1 MANLAP
7 LEPPA
12 APLAP
17 HAPLKEFYTAPAE
30 RPQFVN
36 ELFDQAAPD
45 YDWLSGLLSLWTD
58 RSYRRQALRRAGL
71 KPGMKLLDVATG
83 TGLVVKAALEL
94 GLPPSDICGVDPS
107 QGMLAQNRARNPVTL
122 LQGRGEKLP
131 FPDASF
137 DFVTMGYALRHVE
150 DLHLLF
156 SELRRVLRPEGRVLV
171 LEITRPQS
179 RIGFGLMQWFMRR
192 LLPKLVLWRKRSASS
207 ARLLEYYWV
216 TIAECVPPAVIL
228 AALNAEGWRDVRRV
242 TFGPLLSEYV
252 ARK

>member
-1 MANLAP
+1 MANIAP
-7 LEPPA
+7 IEPPA
-12 APLAP
+12 VPLAP
-17 HAPLKEFYTAPAE
+17 HGTLNEFYTAPGE
-30 RPQFVN
+30 RRQFVN

-58 RSYRRQALRRAGL
+58 RSYRRQALGRAGL

-94 GLPPSDICGVDPS
+94 GLPPGDICGVDPS

-156 SELRRVLRPEGRVLV
+156 SELRRVLRPEGRVLL
-171 LEITRPQS
+171 LEITRPKS
-179 RIGFGLMQWFMRR
+179 RIGFGLMQWFMRG
-192 LLPKLVLWRKRSASS
+192 LLPKLVRWRKRSDSS

-228 AALNAEGWRDVRRV
+228 AALDAEGWRDVRRV

>member
-7 LEPPA
+7 IEPSTV
-12 APLAP
+12 PLAP
-17 HAPLKEFYTAPAE
+17 HGPLNEFYAAPGE
-30 RPQFVN
+30 RREFVN

-83 TGLVVKAALEL
+83 TGLVLKAALEL
-94 GLPPSDICGVDPS
+94 GLPSADICGVDPS
-107 QGMLAQNRARNPVTL
+107 QG
-122 LQGRGEKLP
+122 RGEQLP

-150 DLHLLF
+150 DLRLLF

-171 LEITRPQS
+171 LEITHPQS

-192 LLPKLVLWRKRSASS
+192 LLPKLVRWRKRSDSS

-216 TIAECVPPAVIL
+216 TIAECVPPTVIL
-228 AALNAEGWRDVRRV
+228 GALNAEGWRDVRRV

-252 ARK
+252 AHK

>member
-1 MANLAP
+1 MANIAP
-7 LEPPA
+7 IEPPA
-12 APLAP
+12 VPLAP
-17 HAPLKEFYTAPAE
+17 HGPLNEFYAAPGE
-30 RPQFVN
+30 RREFVN
-36 ELFDQAAPD
+36 ELFDHAAPD

-58 RSYRRQALRRAGL
+58 RSYRRQALLRAGL

-83 TGLVVKAALEL
+83 TGLMVKAALEL
-94 GLPPSDICGVDPS
+94 GLAPSDICGVDPS

-156 SELRRVLRPEGRVLV
+156 SELRRVLRPEGRVLL
-171 LEITRPQS
+171 LEITRPKS
-179 RIGFGLMQWFMRR
+179 RVGFGLMQWFMRR
-192 LLPKLVLWRKRSASS
+192 LLPKLVRWRKRSDSS

-228 AALNAEGWRDVRRV
+228 TTLNAEGWRDVRRV

>member
-1 MANLAP
+1 MKSFAGVPIVEESPRVSNLAS
-7 LEPPA
+7 LEPPGT
-12 APLAP
+12 PLAP

-58 RSYRRQALRRAGL
+58 RFYRRQALRRAGL

-94 GLPPSDICGVDPS
+94 GLPPGDICGVDPS

-150 DLHLLF
+150 DLRMLF
-156 SELRRVLRPEGRVLV
+156 SELRRVLRD
-171 LEITRPQS
+171 
-179 RIGFGLMQWFMRR
+179 
-192 LLPKLVLWRKRSASS
+192 RKS
-207 ARLLEYYWV
+207 V
-216 TIAECVPPAVIL
+216 V
-228 AALNAEGWRDVRRV
+228 
-242 TFGPLLSEYV
+242 
-252 ARK
+252 

>member
-1 MANLAP
+1 LN
-7 LEPPA
+7 
-12 APLAP
+12 
-17 HAPLKEFYTAPAE
+17 EFYGTSAE
-30 RPQFVN
+30 RPRFVN

-45 YDWLSGLLSLWTD
+45 YDWLSGLLSFGTD
-58 RSYRRQALRRAGL
+58 RRYRRQALSRAGL
-71 KPGMKLLDVATG
+71 KPGMKMLDVATG

-94 GLPPSDICGVDPS
+94 GLSPADVCGVDPS
-107 QGMLAQNRARNPVTL
+107 QGMLEQNRARNPVTL

-137 DFVTMGYALRHVE
+137 DFVSMGYALRHVE
-150 DLHLLF
+150 DLRLLF
-156 SELRRVLRPEGRVLV
+156 RELRRVLRPDGRVLV

-179 RIGFGLMQWFMRR
+179 RLGFGLMRWFMRS
-192 LLPKLVLWRKRSASS
+192 LLPRLVRWRKRSACS

-228 AALNAEGWRDVRRV
+228 DALNAGSWRDVRRV

>member
-1 MANLAP
+1 
-7 LEPPA
+7 
-12 APLAP
+12 
-17 HAPLKEFYTAPAE
+17 
-30 RPQFVN
+30 
-36 ELFDQAAPD
+36 
-45 YDWLSGLLSLWTD
+45 
-58 RSYRRQALRRAGL
+58 
-71 KPGMKLLDVATG
+71 MKLLDVATG

-94 GLPPSDICGVDPS
+94 GLPPGDICGVDPS

-150 DLHLLF
+150 DLRLLF

-192 LLPKLVLWRKRSASS
+192 LLPKLVRWRKRRDSS

-228 AALNAEGWRDVRRV
+228 DALNAEGWRDVRRV

-252 ARK
+252 ARR

>member
-1 MANLAP
+1 MANTAIT
-7 LEPPA
+7 EPTPV
-12 APLAP
+12 PLAP
-17 HAPLKEFYTAPAE
+17 HGPLSEFYAAPAG

-45 YDWLSGLLSLWTD
+45 YDWLSGLLSFWTD

-83 TGLVVKAALEL
+83 TGLVVKAALQL
-94 GLPPSDICGVDPS
+94 GLPPGDVCGVDPS
-107 QGMLAQNRARNPVTL
+107 QGMLAQNRARNPVSL

-150 DLHLLF
+150 DLRRLF
-156 SELRRVLRPEGRVLV
+156 SELRRVLRPEGRLLL

-192 LLPKLVLWRKRSASS
+192 LLPRLVRWLRRNESS